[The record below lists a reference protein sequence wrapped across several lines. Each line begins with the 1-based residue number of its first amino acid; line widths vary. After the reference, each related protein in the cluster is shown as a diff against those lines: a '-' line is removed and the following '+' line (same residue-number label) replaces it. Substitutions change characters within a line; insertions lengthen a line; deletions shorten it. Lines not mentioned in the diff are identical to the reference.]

1 MVTYDLTLRTFWS
14 DMIMSRVSIYQCR
27 LWSAD
32 LYGARASFRCKS
44 KVTHKY
50 ISSTNT
56 TGSIN
61 NLTRRN
67 AMRTNNIQ
75 ETEHYRGV
83 GKRTVQ

>member
-1 MVTYDLTLRTFWS
+1 MIIHDLTLHTVWS

-32 LYGARASFRCKS
+32 LDGTHASFRCKC
-44 KVTHKY
+44 KVTQKY

-56 TGSIN
+56 TSNVN

-67 AMRTNNIQ
+67 AMRTNDIQ
-75 ETEHYRGV
+75 ETEHYQGV